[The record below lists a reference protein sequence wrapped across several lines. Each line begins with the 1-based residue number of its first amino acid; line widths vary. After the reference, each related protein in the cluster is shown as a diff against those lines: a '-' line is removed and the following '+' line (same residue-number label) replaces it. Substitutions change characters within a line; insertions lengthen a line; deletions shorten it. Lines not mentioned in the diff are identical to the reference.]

1 MKKQKRN
8 GDVYMKKTII
18 KFAGQSGRAIT
29 FAVTDDHKEFQ
40 FVGCHL
46 GEIAVSTQGERMNYM
61 DLAKL
66 SNKLTVCKDE
76 KKVIVET
83 EDTEYHIYPSTA
95 AYEYALQTP
104 NTIHFLGMATMADGY
119 KKEDIKPMEVTFTS
133 TPKKKKSKSKSAI
146 NDSELDVM
154 LEKIKENFAAGVKFQ
169 NKEIAPHVAHILSAR
184 QTPSRLKKL
193 VDAGHLKSDEGK
205 PKSYWY

>member
-1 MKKQKRN
+1 
-8 GDVYMKKTII
+8 MKKTII

-46 GEIAVSTQGERMNYM
+46 GEIAVSTQGDRMNYM

-66 SNKLTVCKDE
+66 SKKLIVCKEE
-76 KKVIVET
+76 KKVVVVT
-83 EDTEYHIYPSTA
+83 EDVEYHIYPTMA
-95 AYEYALQTP
+95 ALDYAIQTP
-104 NTIHFLGMATMADGY
+104 NTIHFLGITTMADGY
-119 KKEDIKPMEVTFTS
+119 KRSDMKPMDVTFTS
-133 TPKKKKSKSKSAI
+133 TPKKKKSKTKSAI
-146 NDSELDVM
+146 NNSELEVM
-154 LEKIKENFAAGVKFQ
+154 LKKIKENFAVGVKFQ